1 MRDALAAQTL
11 GDVAARFGRKAPQG
25 FFGEVNIW
33 LDERMTERTARSGKT
48 ARAKT

>member
-1 MRDALAAQTL
+1 
-11 GDVAARFGRKAPQG
+11 APQG
-25 FFGEVNIW
+25 FFGEVNLW